1 MPNKHILFLLSGS
14 VACFKAC
21 EVISALVA
29 QGHEVQ
35 TAVTPQALQFIG
47 EATLQGLTHRPV
59 YKDMFAP
66 RQSGTEHISLTTW
79 ADVTVLCPAT
89 ANILGKMAAGIG
101 DDCVSTLFLAH
112 SFSKPFLVAP
122 AMNTAMYQHPA
133 TQSAMAKLQK
143 WGVQFIACGTGRLAC
158 GVQGE
163 GRLAEPTTILE
174 KINVYL

>member
-1 MPNKHILFLLSGS
+1 MANKHILFLLSGS

-47 EATLQGLTHRPV
+47 EATLQGLTRRPV
-59 YKDMFAP
+59 YKDMFAA
-66 RQSGTEHISLTTW
+66 RQSGTEHISLATW

-112 SFSKPFLVAP
+112 QFPKPFLVAP

-133 TQSAMAKLQK
+133 TQATIAKLQTWK
-143 WGVQFIACGTGRLAC
+143 VQFIACETGRLAC
-158 GVQGE
+158 GTQGE
-163 GRLAEPTTILE
+163 GRLAAPATILE
-174 KINVYL
+174 AINAYL

>member
-1 MPNKHILFLLSGS
+1 MINKHILFLLSGS

-47 EATLQGLTHRPV
+47 EPTLQGLTHRPV

-101 DDCVSTLFLAH
+101 DD
-112 SFSKPFLVAP
+112 SKPFLVAP

-158 GVQGE
+158 GIQGE